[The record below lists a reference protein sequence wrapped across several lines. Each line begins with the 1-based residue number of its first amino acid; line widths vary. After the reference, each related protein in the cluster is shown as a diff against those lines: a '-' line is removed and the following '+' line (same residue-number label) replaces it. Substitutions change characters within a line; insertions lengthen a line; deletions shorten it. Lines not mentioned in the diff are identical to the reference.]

1 MSMELSQAVNHLLEL
16 LDDRKEDTSEIHAAL
31 AAMNGDLTP
40 LQQSIYDEW
49 KTEQTVVVFALT
61 KTFFTNFIK
70 NYIKDTEVN
79 LYELYQRPRLILV
92 TNETPS
98 PSVLTSFAQ
107 KDKHHQTSVPSP
119 ATDRPLLQL
128 FTVKELQYNPTRHV
142 LVPKHEWIPEA
153 TVKDVLEKYLV
164 KTKVHLPHILRTDK
178 IAKWLGLRVGDVVQI
193 TRHNEN
199 SGTYH
204 YYRCCV

>member
-1 MSMELSQAVNHLLEL
+1 MELGLAVNHLAEMLE
-16 LDDRKEDTSEIHAAL
+16 DRGENTSDIQAAL
-31 AAMNGDLTP
+31 ATMNGDLTP

-49 KTEQTVVVFALT
+49 KTDQTAVVFTLS
-61 KTFFTNFIK
+61 KTFFTNYIK

-79 LYELYQRPRLILV
+79 LYELYQRPRILLV
-92 TNETPS
+92 TSEVPS
-98 PSVLTSFAQ
+98 PSLLASFAQ
-107 KDKHHQTSVPSP
+107 KDKQHQSSVPTP
-119 ATDRPLLQL
+119 ATTRPILQL
-128 FTVKELQYNPTRHV
+128 FTLKELQYNPTRHI
-142 LVPKHEWIPEA
+142 LVPKHEWIPDT
-153 TVKDVLEKYLV
+153 TVKEVLEKYQV
-164 KTKVHLPHILRTDK
+164 KTKVHLPHLLRTDK